1 MDGLKWRIYNKY
13 DKPLCWAGK
22 AINFDT
28 RQQAQRFLESYAKAD
43 NIDLDIFCAAIGII
57 IKKDIL
63 FYDGGH
69 IDLSGKV
76 VIPKDNDFDLMEDT
90 ECYSEEV

>member
-1 MDGLKWRIYNKY
+1 MDRLKWRIYNK
-13 DKPLCWAGK
+13 DHHPLCWGGK

-28 RQQAQRFLESYAKAD
+28 REQAYRFLESYAKAD
-43 NIDLDIFCAAIGII
+43 NIDLDIFCAATGII

-69 IDLSGKV
+69 INLSGKI
-76 VIPKDNDFDLMEDT
+76 VIPKDDDYKLVEDT
-90 ECYSEEV
+90 ECSSEEV